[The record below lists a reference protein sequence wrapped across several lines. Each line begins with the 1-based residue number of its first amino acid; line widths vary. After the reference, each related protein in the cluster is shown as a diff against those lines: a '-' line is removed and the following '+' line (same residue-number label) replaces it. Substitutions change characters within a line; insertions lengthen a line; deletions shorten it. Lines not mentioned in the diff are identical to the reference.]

1 MENDGL
7 GKVLKN
13 ISFGIEKSMNNKLRA
28 DELSST
34 QSLVLVWL
42 NEAENHELSIKI
54 IEKNFGTAQ
63 STTLGVINRLEQKG
77 LISTYLTQQRTKNV
91 KITDDGLSL
100 VESIKEYISD
110 TETELLVGFTLGEK
124 MLFMELLKRA
134 ENNISK

>member
-124 MLFMELLKRA
+124 ILFMELLKRA